1 MDKSASEKIRLGLFV
16 ILGTALLLIAAYLIG
31 NRQDMFGGSLTI
43 SSVFKDVGG
52 LQVGNNVRY
61 SGINVGTV
69 KSLEMEEDTAIR
81 VVMNIE
87 KRMFPHIKRNAVAA
101 IGSDGLVGSMI
112 VNIIPGEVPAAF
124 IEPGDEIASLSRITT
139 LDMMSTLNVTNENAA
154 RLTADLLQVTQALN
168 NGDGSLG
175 RLLNDTTMGADL
187 GKAMKNLTTTSY
199 RLNRLLARMEQLAD
213 SGNFSGSVAGKL
225 LSDPLAGQGVDTL
238 LKNLEQSGKLLASTM
253 RTMDS
258 LVDGIAAGE
267 GALQFLSRDTLFV
280 QRLSTSMKHI
290 ETGTERFSENM
301 EALKHNFLTRRY
313 FRKLEREQ
321 RREAR
326 IEEP

>member
-1 MDKSASEKIRLGLFV
+1 
-16 ILGTALLLIAAYLIG
+16 
-31 NRQDMFGGSLTI
+31 
-43 SSVFKDVGG
+43 
-52 LQVGNNVRY
+52 
-61 SGINVGTV
+61 
-69 KSLEMEEDTAIR
+69 
-81 VVMNIE
+81 
-87 KRMFPHIKRNAVAA
+87 
-101 IGSDGLVGSMI
+101 
-112 VNIIPGEVPAAF
+112 
-124 IEPGDEIASLSRITT
+124 
-139 LDMMSTLNVTNENAA
+139 
-154 RLTADLLQVTQALN
+154 
-168 NGDGSLG
+168 
-175 RLLNDTTMGADL
+175 MGADL

-213 SGNFSGSVAGKL
+213 SGNFSSSVAGKL

-238 LKNLEQSGKLLASTM
+238 LKNLDQSGKLLASTM

>member
-168 NGDGSLG
+168 NGEGSLG

-267 GALQFLSRDTLFV
+267 GTLQFLSRDTLFV

>member
-168 NGDGSLG
+168 NGEGSLG

-213 SGNFSGSVAGKL
+213 SGNFSSSVAGKL

-238 LKNLEQSGKLLASTM
+238 LKNLDQSGKLLASTM

>member
-168 NGDGSLG
+168 NGEGSLG

-213 SGNFSGSVAGKL
+213 SGNFSNSVAGKL

-267 GALQFLSRDTLFV
+267 GTLQFLSRDTLFV

>member
-31 NRQDMFGGSLTI
+31 NKQDLFGQSSTI

-61 SGINVGTV
+61 SGINAGTV

-81 VVMNIE
+81 VIMNIE
-87 KRMFPHIKRNAVAA
+87 KRMFPHIKSNAVAA

-112 VNIIPGEVPAAF
+112 VNIIPGVAPATL
-124 IEPGDEIASLSRITT
+124 IKPGDEIASLSRITT
-139 LDMMSTLNVTNENAA
+139 LDMMSTLHVTNENAA
-154 RLTADLLQVTQALN
+154 RLTADLLKVTQALN

-187 GKAMKNLTTTSY
+187 GKSMKNLTAASQ
-199 RLNRLLARMEQLAD
+199 RLNRLLIRIEQLTD
-213 SGNFSGSVAGKL
+213 SGNFSRSVAGKL
-225 LSDPLAGQGVDTL
+225 LMDSLTGQGVDTL
-238 LKNLEQSGKLLASTM
+238 LKNLQQSGKILANTM
-253 RTMDS
+253 HTMDS
-258 LVDGIAAGE
+258 LVTGIAVGE
-267 GALQFLSRDTLFV
+267 GALHFLSRDTLFV
-280 QRLSTSMKHI
+280 ERLSTSIKHI
-290 ETGTERFSENM
+290 EEGTERFSENM

-313 FRKLEREQ
+313 FRKLEREK
-321 RREAR
+321 RRKAG
-326 IEEP
+326 IKDP